1 MESEVFSVAIYYQKL
16 TETEL
21 STFIDMRIQQLR
33 EEGATEDI
41 DLKPALFDYYRRHLT
56 DGTFVSWLALD
67 GATIIGTSGMSFVE
81 KPPYFDAQA
90 EKSGCFPACLPIRTI
105 ADRALPKTIVTSGCR
120 GESIRL
126 RNGADYSI

>member
-1 MESEVFSVAIYYQKL
+1 MAIHYQKL

-21 STFIDMRIQQLR
+21 PTFIDMRIQQLR

-41 DLKPALFDYYRRHLT
+41 DLKSALFDYYHKHLA

-67 GATIIGTSGMSFVE
+67 GATIIGTSGSLLSRNRLILA
-81 KPPYFDAQA
+81 AQV

-105 ADRALPKTIVTSGCR
+105 ADRVLPKNYCP
-120 GESIRL
+120 
-126 RNGADYSI
+126 

>member
-1 MESEVFSVAIYYQKL
+1 MAIYYQKL

-56 DGTFVSWLALD
+56 D
-67 GATIIGTSGMSFVE
+67 
-81 KPPYFDAQA
+81 
-90 EKSGCFPACLPIRTI
+90 
-105 ADRALPKTIVTSGCR
+105 
-120 GESIRL
+120 
-126 RNGADYSI
+126 